1 MHSLDV
7 IQLHVMINKPRRI
20 RCFSKRFTMPDW
32 TYQTLF
38 KSPLAA
44 LGFDRG
50 STVALGSMG
59 RLAAVPGGRWI
70 IRLMGHM
77 QPDERLAWQHNDI
90 HFPAPVGLGC
100 GLDVEALATRAFAE
114 FGVGYIEVGPVVDD
128 RSQTDSSASEVDF
141 RAETIR
147 RSSSKLLTVD
157 QLAKKLKRHGA
168 LPLPVLARLLP
179 TSASAATQ
187 MMEALAGYVD
197 GFVVPARDVVALLG
211 DLDGGR
217 SDRLLI
223 ATVDRD
229 CWGTEST
236 RAELLELL
244 QTGQLAGVSVVNGA
258 PLMGKAGFDESVKL
272 VADIRR
278 VVGEEP
284 LLIGAVG
291 VHAPA
296 DALDYL
302 EAGADLV
309 QVDSGLAFAGPGL
322 PKRINEAVLYQRFAD
337 SAEETPDRTVPQQSW
352 FWAFLMGLGMFVGGL
367 LAMGIALTR
376 VVMPYDESLV
386 GMVRG
391 ELMRINERLLPFM
404 QHDRVTLAGTMLAI
418 GTLYM
423 SLAVCGIRRGAHWAY
438 VAIVI
443 SATTGFFSFFTF
455 LGFGYFDPFHAFVSA
470 VLLQFLLL
478 ATILPQPTR
487 RRIAM
492 PDLWN
497 DRRWRVHQWGQLAL
511 VAHGVALI
519 VAGLVISYLGMTSVF
534 VPEDLEFLQ
543 CTERVLL
550 EANPMLVPLVAHDRA
565 TFGGM
570 LIASG
575 LVTLLAGL
583 WSYRHGQAWLWWAVM
598 IAGNL
603 AYVAT
608 IAIHW
613 SVGYNSLWHL
623 VPAYSGFV
631 LLWLGGLAS
640 YSFMVRPDARLQTE
654 WQRRL
659 QC

>member
-1 MHSLDV
+1 
-7 IQLHVMINKPRRI
+7 
-20 RCFSKRFTMPDW
+20 MPDW

-44 LGFDRG
+44 IGFDRG
-50 STVALGSMG
+50 SALALGSMG
-59 RLAAVPGGRWI
+59 RLAAVPGGRWM

-77 QPDERLAWQHNDI
+77 QPDQRLARQHGDVR
-90 HFPAPVGLGC
+90 FPAPIGLGC
-100 GLDVEALATRAFAE
+100 GLDTEALATRGFAE
-114 FGVGYIEVGPVVDD
+114 FGVGYIEVGPVVES
-128 RSQTDSSASEVDF
+128 RSQGDSSASEVDF

-147 RSSSKLLTVD
+147 RSSSKLLTAE
-157 QLAKKLKRHGA
+157 QLADKLERHGSVS
-168 LPLPVLARLLP
+168 LPVLARLSS
-179 TSASAATQ
+179 TSAAAATQ
-187 MMEALAGYVD
+187 MIETLDSHVD
-197 GFVVPARDVVALLG
+197 GFVLPAKLITELAHS
-211 DLDGGR
+211 LDGDR
-217 SDRLLI
+217 PDRLLI
-223 ATVDRD
+223 AAVDHGAWED
-229 CWGTEST
+229 ESA
-236 RAELLELL
+236 RVELLSLL
-244 QTGQLAGVSVVNGA
+244 QTEQLSGVCVGRDA
-258 PLMGKAGFDESVKL
+258 LQMGKVGFDESVQL
-272 VADIRR
+272 VADIRHAA
-278 VVGEEP
+278 GDEP
-284 LLIGAVG
+284 LLVGSVG
-291 VHAPA
+291 VHSPG
-296 DALDYL
+296 DALDYFD
-302 EAGADLV
+302 AGADLV

-322 PKRINEAVLYQRFAD
+322 PKRINEAVLYQRFATT
-337 SAEETPDRTVPQQSW
+337 AEESPDRTVPQQSW

-376 VVMPYDESLV
+376 VVMPYDESLI

-423 SLAVCGIRRGAHWAY
+423 ALAAFGIRRGAHWAY

-478 ATILPQPTR
+478 TTILPQPRR
-487 RRIAM
+487 RRIEM

-497 DRRWRVHQWGQLAL
+497 DRRWRVHQCGQLAL
-511 VAHGVALI
+511 VVHGAALI
-519 VAGLVISYLGMTSVF
+519 VAGLVISCIGMTSVF

-543 CTERVLL
+543 CSQRVLL

-575 LVTLLAGL
+575 LVTLLTGL

-613 SVGYNSLWHL
+613 WVGYNSLWHL
-623 VPAYSGFV
+623 VPAYGGFA

-640 YSFMVRPDARLQTE
+640 YSFMVRPDTALQAE
-654 WQRRL
+654 WQRRV